1 MCFGGRLRSQL
12 IALIAILLFGVS
24 PFLPVAAA
32 GLIATANGC
41 QLDEG
46 SQRPCAILGHDL
58 GALLYTMGVVG
69 WYGIAT
75 VPLAI
80 LLLLAWTVWL
90 VVAVVKNGLKER
102 AGKTSS
108 N

>member
-1 MCFGGRLRSQL
+1 
-12 IALIAILLFGVS
+12 
-24 PFLPVAAA
+24 
-32 GLIATANGC
+32 
-41 QLDEG
+41 
-46 SQRPCAILGHDL
+46 
-58 GALLYTMGVVG
+58 MGVVG

>member
-1 MCFGGRLRSQL
+1 VLRGQASIAADRPDRDSALRRIAVSSGGRRR
-12 IALIAILLFGVS
+12 
-24 PFLPVAAA
+24 PDP
-32 GLIATANGC
+32 TANGC

-46 SQRPCAILGHDL
+46 SQHLCPILGHDL